1 MKPFSI
7 LVSVLV
13 GLFILSACGPTVGK
27 AVGETSKDST
37 GANQLSS
44 PEINTPH
51 PSDTPIVDTATLLP
65 TNTPLPTVTP
75 KPTQV
80 SAPIDTPKPLL
91 PDTKTVLENS
101 KVVMDRLSSYRYKGT
116 MVISEPVS
124 GFELPLNFDAV
135 VQPPDKL
142 SEKLSFEMMGM
153 LLEGEE
159 RKVQDRYFSLEP
171 MEEAWN
177 EVTSYDGPDFA
188 TIWSG
193 SGEEDSLFELPLSGT
208 PEIEGYADKEAYL
221 IEFDL
226 IESLGDP
233 SLANNFLSFFD
244 FDATEDSLD
253 DMEKFRITYWIDSST
268 FYLLK
273 LELEIA
279 MRDDTMLSGM
289 METDGEL
296 LQIFLDVN
304 LFDFDKAID
313 PILIPENIVLNA
325 PASPAPAPAPAMP
338 VEAQEI
344 ETLAPLTSYPSEL
357 RVEGH
362 FSLDGTYNLKW
373 DGDQLQ
379 TYNGMPQWINSD
391 CGIAFGCFIYYHRP
405 VPSSIRNGK
414 NLADGVWALSDAVP
428 SNMWVMNAYYDN
440 IGYPWELNR
449 PGWTLTFGTSFIED
463 ELTVEAFYWLDD
475 TVKAS
480 PELGLKDFYAE
491 GEKLMAEGNYSKAI
505 ESLTK
510 YIEMYPDSGAGYQK
524 RGESFFAMQQY
535 VSAIG
540 NLDRAIELG
549 MQEPKIYGMLGKSF
563 LELEEYEIAIDKFEI
578 LQFMEPKNPLPY
590 HYMGICYMELKRYKK
605 AIHSWEIL
613 ASIREKRKD
622 FNGHAYRNLGIAYMR
637 LGLSSAA
644 IKYFDQVL
652 AIEPG
657 SDALGIKKDILSGAV
672 ETSDPEE
679 ASKIAKSLS
688 TSKPEVLEVK
698 HKNNQ
703 TYSGYYFL
711 EGTYN
716 NAPVWINYG
725 CSAAGAYGD
734 ELGHIWGCF
743 IFKWGAVDEWV
754 LQPLPPSKEWLADA
768 TVNGTSPWEGVVTE
782 GLDFIRI
789 PDLIPV
795 SKSN

>member
-1 MKPFSI
+1 MRVFSLMI
-7 LVSVLV
+7 SVLV
-13 GLFILSACGPTVGK
+13 VLFMVSACGPTVGK
-27 AVGETSKDST
+27 AIGETPNNTPDAS
-37 GANQLSS
+37 QLSAVAITAPTS
-44 PEINTPH
+44 LTP
-51 PSDTPIVDTATLLP
+51 PVLPTATLMP
-65 TNTPLPTVTP
+65 TSTPIPTVIP

-80 SAPIDTPKPLL
+80 LIPTATATPLI
-91 PDTKTVLENS
+91 PDTKTVLKNS
-101 KVVMDRLSSYRYKGT
+101 KRAMDRLSSYRYEGT
-116 MVISEPVS
+116 MLIAEPLS
-124 GFELPLNFDAV
+124 GLEFPIHVDAIA
-135 VQPPDKL
+135 QPPGIL
-142 SEKLSFEMMGM
+142 SEKFSFEMMGM

-171 MEEAWN
+171 MEETWD
-177 EVTSYDGPDFA
+177 EVNFYDGPDFA
-188 TIWSG
+188 AIWSV
-193 SGEEDSLFELPLSGT
+193 SGEEESLFDLPLSGNPT
-208 PEIEGYADKEAYL
+208 IEKYAGRDTYL
-221 IEFDL
+221 IERDL
-226 IESLGDP
+226 LESLSEP
-233 SLANNFLSFFD
+233 SMVSNVLSFFD
-244 FDATEDSLD
+244 SDAEADSLD
-253 DMEKFRITYWIDSST
+253 DMEKFHITYWIDLST
-268 FYLLK
+268 YHLVGVE
-273 LELEIA
+273 LELAI
-279 MRDDTMLSGM
+279 RDDAYLAGLV
-289 METDGEL
+289 ETDGAVAY
-296 LQIFLDVN
+296 IYLDVN
-304 LFDFDKAID
+304 LFDFDQVNE
-313 PILIPENIVLNA
+313 PILVPENIAFKA
-325 PASPAPAPAPAMP
+325 PAAPAPAAAPAIPTEM
-338 VEAQEI
+338 QEI
-344 ETLAPLTSYPSEL
+344 ETLAPLSSYPSEL

-491 GEKLMAEGNYSKAI
+491 GEKLMAEGNFSKAI

-535 VSAIG
+535 VNAIG